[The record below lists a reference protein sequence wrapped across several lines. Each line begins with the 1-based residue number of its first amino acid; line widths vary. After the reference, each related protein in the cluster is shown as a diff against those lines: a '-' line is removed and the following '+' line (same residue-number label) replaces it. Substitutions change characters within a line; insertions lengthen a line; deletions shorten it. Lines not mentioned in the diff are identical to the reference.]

1 MTPSDYQVEKTAI
14 GMQYVIP
21 GAERIVKPKRRVFN
35 ADGDRHSGSGGIA
48 RNVAEVTTAS
58 RETGPSAFDVKA
70 APPSGPFS
78 RPCYR
83 VHGFFPA

>member
-35 ADGDRHSGSGGIA
+35 ADGAQLVIPGAERISTRAYLARLAEKPISPRRGQVGLRGTGLFGG
-48 RNVAEVTTAS
+48 
-58 RETGPSAFDVKA
+58 
-70 APPSGPFS
+70 
-78 RPCYR
+78 
-83 VHGFFPA
+83 